1 MKVLRL
7 KYIPSSGWCE
17 SEQRGTKG
25 ETGLD
30 DKRNTKKFS
39 LYLEGL

>member
-7 KYIPSSGWCE
+7 KDIPSGGWCE
-17 SEQRGTKG
+17 SEQRGTKS
-25 ETGLD
+25 EIGLD
-30 DKRNTKKFS
+30 DKRNTKTFS